1 MFTDFPA
8 LYLQKRPKGR
18 YRYMQLWSRRLK
30 ENSEQGIH
38 DLMDRHG
45 GLVYYVVR
53 GILSGFPEDDIEECV
68 SDVFFYIYQNRNR
81 LKFEKQGIKSYLAVT
96 AKHIAIDKMRRYRR
110 IPEPV
115 SDLVFESVRTDF
127 LVEETALS
135 NVEREELV
143 RRIKNLG
150 EPDATILIAKYFVGM
165 TCGEIGKL
173 TGMRANTVAQRAGR
187 AVKQLA
193 DGMKG
198 GKEHAQ

>member
-1 MFTDFPA
+1 
-8 LYLQKRPKGR
+8 
-18 YRYMQLWSRRLK
+18 MQLWSRRLR

-38 DLMDRHG
+38 DLMDRYG
-45 GLVYYVVR
+45 GLVYFVVR

-115 SDLVFESVRTDF
+115 SDLVFESVRTDC

-135 NVEREELV
+135 NVEREELI
-143 RRIKNLG
+143 RWIKNLG
-150 EPDATILIAKYFVGM
+150 EPDSTILIAKYFVGM

-173 TGMRANTVAQRAGR
+173 TGMRANTVAQRAVR

-193 DGMKG
+193 SGMKG